1 MSIEVP
7 VYTTREVLKR
17 ALDQGEVARN
27 NANIDRCIET
37 ASRLVE
43 GLCHRAAF
51 YPHIDTKHFDWPNQQ
66 GALPW
71 RLWLDEHTLIS
82 LSSVTSGSSTI
93 SAADV
98 FLEPN
103 RGGPPYNRI
112 ELSTAT
118 SASFGN
124 GATHQQDTGI
134 TGLWGEHDEHV
145 LAGVTIEALDA
156 SETGMDVDAAASAR
170 LGVGSILK
178 VDDERMLV
186 IERTQLDTGQD
197 VGGAGLGTGK
207 NDNALQVADG
217 TQFAVGEV
225 LLVDSER
232 MLVIDIAGNT
242 VMVER
247 AFDGSNSSAHTAGT
261 SIYAPRNLTVL
272 RGALGS
278 TAATH
283 STGVGVQVWVVPP
296 AVHQLATAEA
306 IHHLMQEQ
314 TGWFR
319 TMSASS
325 IFGGTAKR
333 AATIEAL
340 VDFRDQC
347 YRRHGRKART
357 RTI

>member
-1 MSIEVP
+1 MAIEVP
-7 VYTTREVLKR
+7 VYTTRETVKR

-27 NANIDRCIET
+27 NVNIDRCIQT
-37 ASRLVE
+37 ASRNAE

-51 YPHIDTKHFDWPNQQ
+51 YPHLDAKRFDWPNDQNS
-66 GALPW
+66 LPW
-71 RLWLDEHTLIS
+71 RLWLDDHTLIS
-82 LSSVTSGSSTI
+82 VTSASSGGTAI
-93 SAADV
+93 STSDI

-103 RGGPPYNRI
+103 RSGPPFNRL
-112 ELSTAT
+112 ELSTAS
-118 SASFGN
+118 SASFGI
-124 GATHQQDTGI
+124 GSTHQQDITI

-145 LAGVTIEALDA
+145 SAGVTIEALDA
-156 SETGMDVDAAASAR
+156 TETGIDVNAAASGR
-170 LGVGSILK
+170 IGVGSLLK
-178 VDDERMLV
+178 IDDERLLV
-186 IERTQLDTGQD
+186 TERTQLDTGQN
-197 VGGAGLGTGK
+197 VAGTGLTNNK
-207 NDNALQVADG
+207 GDTALTVADG

-232 MLVIDIAGNT
+232 LLVTDIAGNT
-242 VMVER
+242 LVIER
-247 AFDGSNSSAHTAGT
+247 GFDGTNSAAHAIGAD
-261 SIYAPRNLTVL
+261 IYAPRTLTVT

-283 STGVGVQVWVVPP
+283 LSGAAVTVWRVPP
-296 AVHQLATAEA
+296 AINQLVTSEA
-306 IHHLMQEQ
+306 IHELMQEQ

-340 VDFRDQC
+340 MDFRDQA